1 MSPLNLDPRRT
12 AMVLVDLMPR
22 IIALP
27 TAPHSGEQVFERCVR
42 LADAF
47 RRCGGLVVWVRVE
60 RPGAVQPEG
69 SELAVTPAD
78 GDVVVVKRSWGA
90 FGSSD
95 IDERLRA
102 HGIGTT
108 VFGGIATNMGVESTA
123 RAADDHG
130 YETVL
135 VSDAMTGLD
144 RHAHDFAVEYVFPKL
159 GRVVTTEELIAQLPA
174 RS

>member
-47 RRCGGLVVWVRVE
+47 RERGGLVVWVRVE
-60 RPGAVQPEG
+60 RPGGVQPDG
-69 SELAVTPAD
+69 SELAATPAD
-78 GDVVVVKRSWGA
+78 GDVVVVKHSWGA
-90 FGSSD
+90 FGNTD
-95 IDERLRA
+95 IDDHLRK
-102 HGIGTT
+102 HGVETL
-108 VFGGIATNMGVESTA
+108 VFGGIATNFGVESTA

-130 YETVL
+130 YSVVL
-135 VSDAMTGLD
+135 VSDAMAGLD
-144 RHAHDFAVEYVFPKL
+144 QHAHDFAVEYVFPKL
-159 GRVVTTEELIAQLPA
+159 GTVVTTDELLAQLPT
-174 RS
+174 R